1 MKPSSTTNPSQSSWP
16 PTEALTIRLA
26 SPADAA
32 ALRRLAELDSAAAFR
47 PMPMLVAEVDDEL
60 YAALPLD
67 GGPAIANPFRRT
79 VELVAMLAERARQLQ
94 VSVSGRADGRSR
106 RRALRAAIAPR
117 A

>member
-1 MKPSSTTNPSQSSWP
+1 MKPSSITTHSHSSLT

-32 ALRRLAELDSAAAFR
+32 ALSRLAELDSAALR

-60 YAALPLD
+60 YAALPLE

-79 VELVAMLAERARQLQ
+79 AELVAMLGERARQLQ
-94 VSVSGRADGRSR
+94 ASASGRAGGRSR
-106 RRALRAAIAPR
+106 RRALRAAIVPR